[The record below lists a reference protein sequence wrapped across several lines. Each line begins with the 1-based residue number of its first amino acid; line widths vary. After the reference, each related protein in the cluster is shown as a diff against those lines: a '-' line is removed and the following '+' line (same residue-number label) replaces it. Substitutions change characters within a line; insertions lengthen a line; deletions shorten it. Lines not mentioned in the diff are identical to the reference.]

1 MSILEQ
7 VDPTVMGEVERV
19 SDTEAAE
26 EEALTE
32 SVRVEKTPQS
42 SADPREIPPEIMK
55 VFAEGWR
62 DVINEPLID
71 WGKDPSQLEDEG
83 IEAPSRAL
91 ITFVSEYAMC
101 LRRFGWPPPLRVV
114 PSGDG
119 GIVFELKSGPYF
131 QSLEFDKDGTVELVT
146 FKDSKFVTRIEL
158 PGTIPE

>member
-1 MSILEQ
+1 MSILER
-7 VDPTVMGEVERV
+7 VDSTVMGEVQRL
-19 SDTEAAE
+19 SSTEAAKE
-26 EEALTE
+26 SALTE
-32 SVRVEKTPQS
+32 SVRIAITPQS
-42 SADPREIPPEIMK
+42 SATAREISPEKRKM
-55 VFAEGWR
+55 FAEGWTNI
-62 DVINEPLID
+62 INEPLID

-131 QSLEFDKDGTVELVT
+131 QSIEFDEDGTIELIT
-146 FKDSKFVTRIEL
+146 FKDSKLVSRLEL
-158 PGTIPE
+158 PRNIPE